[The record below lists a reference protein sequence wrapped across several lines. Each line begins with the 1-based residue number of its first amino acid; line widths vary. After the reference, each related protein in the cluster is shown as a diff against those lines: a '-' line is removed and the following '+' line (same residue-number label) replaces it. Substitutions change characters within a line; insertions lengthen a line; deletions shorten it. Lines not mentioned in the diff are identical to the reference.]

1 MFLSRNDIEPRIDE
15 MYEKRYDGETEATWY
30 KNSMLQTAWWSAPPL
45 VFRGYDIDYTPRS
58 QARTASVSLWGF

>member
-1 MFLSRNDIEPRIDE
+1 